1 VLMKPRD
8 NVYGLERLFHGHHT
22 HCICACLAVTVP
34 AASYSYYSTLV
45 AISLRD
51 GGAVA
56 VW

>member
-1 VLMKPRD
+1 MLMKPRD